1 MRNRV
6 LAGLA
11 VLVALTLVVVG
22 ILGWRAWQQ
31 NEFQR
36 AVSLAPAD
44 AQRLTWTDW
53 AGVRTTLDADLGA
66 GSSPQQVTRFLDD
79 AFTADL
85 SPMSAL
91 LGSAETLHE
100 RFGFSPATLEWELF
114 SQSDQG
120 AVVIMQLPADADM
133 SEVTDG
139 FERLGY
145 QRPEADDGVWEGG
158 VDLLPNIG
166 TLTPELQYLAVD
178 AGQRIVVGSD
188 TADYLEQAM
197 AAVTGDTGGVE
208 ELDEVVDASGEPL
221 AAAVYDGTVACS
233 SLAMGNADPADRDQA
248 EQLVAAAGEVSPLTG
263 FAMATQPAGDVRVS
277 MSFESEEQARVNAD
291 TRAALAAG
299 PAPGQG
305 GDFTDRFELGRV
317 TAEGEMVVM
326 RLEPVEGSY
335 LLSDLTSGPVLFATC

>member
-11 VLVALTLVVVG
+11 VLVALALVVVG
-22 ILGWRAWQQ
+22 VLGWRAWQQ
-31 NEFQR
+31 NDFQR

-53 AGVRTTLDADLGA
+53 AGVRTTLDADLDA

-91 LGSAETLHE
+91 IGSAETLHE

-133 SEVTDG
+133 AQVTDR
-139 FERLGY
+139 FEELGY

-158 VDLLPNIG
+158 VDLLPSIG
-166 TLTPELQYLAVD
+166 TLTPELQFLAVD
-178 AGQRIVVGSD
+178 ADQRVVVGSD
-188 TADYLEQAM
+188 TAGYLEQAM
-197 AAVTGDTGGVE
+197 GTVTGDTGGVE
-208 ELDEVVDASGEPL
+208 WPDEVVDASGEPL

-233 SLAMGNADPADRDQA
+233 SLAMGNADAAARDQA

-263 FAMATQPAGDVRVS
+263 FAMATQPSGDVRAA

-291 TRAALAAG
+291 TRAALAVG

-305 GDFTDRFELGRV
+305 GDFSDRFQLGRV
-317 TAEGEMVVM
+317 TAEGELVVM

-335 LLSDLTSGPVLFATC
+335 VLSDLTSGPVLFATC